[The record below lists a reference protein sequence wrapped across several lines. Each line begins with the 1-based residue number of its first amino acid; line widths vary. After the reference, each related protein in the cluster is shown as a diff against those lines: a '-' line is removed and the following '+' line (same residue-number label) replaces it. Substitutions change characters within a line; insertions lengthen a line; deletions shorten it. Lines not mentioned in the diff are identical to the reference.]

1 MVSLKACGQS
11 YVFVLVNSH
20 DKWEGR
26 VQHVE
31 QEELVV
37 KAITGDEDSFTLLMN
52 EMQGRLYRMAL
63 SYVRNKDDALEIVQ
77 ETVYKAF
84 ISIHKLQK
92 PQYFSTWLIKISV
105 NCALDYIRKSKK
117 IIYMDIDIEDSYVP
131 EDSGDVIDL
140 YEALR
145 VLDEKTRLAIVMRY
159 FEDMPM
165 KEIANILDMPLSSVK
180 SIIYRGL
187 EKLKINLEESEY
199 NG

>member
-1 MVSLKACGQS
+1 MRVIIFI
-11 YVFVLVNSH
+11 YVVVKSIQMTRW
-20 DKWEGR
+20 KE

-31 QEELVV
+31 QTELAA
-37 KAITGDEDSFTLLMN
+37 KAIAGDEDSFTVLMD
-52 EMQGRLYRMAL
+52 EMQGRLYRMAF

-117 IIYMDIDIEDSYVP
+117 IIFMDKDHEDSYVP
-131 EDSGDVIDL
+131 EDRGEAIDL
-140 YEALR
+140 YEALS
-145 VLDEKTRLAIVMRY
+145 VLDEKSRIVIVMRY
-159 FEDMPM
+159 FEDMPL

-180 SIIYRGL
+180 SMIYRGL
-187 EKLKINLEESEY
+187 EKLKINLEEGEY
-199 NG
+199 FG

>member
-1 MVSLKACGQS
+1 M
-11 YVFVLVNSH
+11 
-20 DKWEGR
+20 
-26 VQHVE
+26 QHVE
-31 QEELVV
+31 QAELAA
-37 KAITGDEDSFTLLMN
+37 KAIAGDEDSFTLLMN
-52 EMQGRLYRMAL
+52 EMQGRLYRMAF

-117 IIYMDIDIEDSYVP
+117 IVFMDKDHEDSYVP
-131 EDSGDVIDL
+131 EDRGETIDL

-145 VLDEKTRLAIVMRY
+145 VLDEKTRIVIVMRY
-159 FEDMPM
+159 FEDMPL
-165 KEIANILDMPLSSVK
+165 KEIANILDTPLSTVK
-180 SIIYRGL
+180 SMIYRGL
-187 EKLKINLEESEY
+187 EKLKINLEESDY

>member
-1 MVSLKACGQS
+1 MTRWK
-11 YVFVLVNSH
+11 
-20 DKWEGR
+20 E

-31 QEELVV
+31 QTELAA
-37 KAITGDEDSFTLLMN
+37 KAIAGDEDSFTELMG
-52 EMQGRLYRMAL
+52 EMQGRLYRMAF

-84 ISIHKLQK
+84 ISIHKLKQ

-117 IIYMDIDIEDSYVP
+117 IVLMDKDHEDSYVP
-131 EDSGDVIDL
+131 EDRGEAIDL
-140 YEALR
+140 YEALSG
-145 VLDEKTRLAIVMRY
+145 LDEKSKMAIVMRY

-187 EKLKINLEESEY
+187 EKLKVNLEESEY
-199 NG
+199 FG